1 MEFSFDGTLARL
13 RDRGRNLGRSLVEP
27 SVVDRDREAAWN
39 PQLFTSL
46 AEAGLTGV
54 LVPVR
59 DGGLGLTIL
68 ETVAL
73 LDGFGEGS
81 ADAGL
86 AFAIGTHALLCGV
99 PIATLGDSAQRRRYL
114 SGQRLGA
121 LALREVDGGAT
132 VNGGGVTAI
141 HTGHGWRLD
150 GAQSNVVNAPNAG
163 YFLITAATGRG
174 QRTAFLIDR
183 DTPGVLLQREP
194 EATSLRTAPTAGLV
208 FGGCQVAS
216 SAVLGSVGAA
226 TTELVPL
233 VAMLDRTCLLAP
245 WLGILRALAGH
256 TLALATEQSL
266 FGSPMVR
273 SQSVRLAV
281 VDIQTQVELGA
292 GLLYRAAW
300 QLDQL
305 DQASRRDTASAKL
318 FLANAVRDAVTT
330 AGEFARVTP
339 HHLVE
344 RINRDVLALTAGGG
358 AEVLRSVV
366 AGALL
371 ELG

>member
-27 SVVDRDREAAWN
+27 SVVERDRKAAWN
-39 PQLFTSL
+39 PYLFTAL
-46 AEAGLTGV
+46 NEAGLTGL

-68 ETVAL
+68 EAVAL
-73 LDGFGEGS
+73 MDGFGEG
-81 ADAGL
+81 AVDAGL
-86 AFAIGTHALLCGV
+86 AFAIGAHALLCGV
-99 PIATLGDSAQRRRYL
+99 PIATLGDSAQRERYL

-121 LALREVDGGAT
+121 LALSEIDGGAT
-132 VNGGGVTAI
+132 TNGSGVTATQ
-141 HTGHGWRLD
+141 TGHGWRLD
-150 GAQSNVVNAPNAG
+150 GTRSHVVNAPNAD
-163 YFLITAATGRG
+163 YFLITAATGRY

-183 DTPGVLLQREP
+183 DTPGVCLQREA
-194 EATSLRTAPTAGLV
+194 EVTSLRTAPTAGLMLA
-208 FGGCQVAS
+208 GCQVAS
-216 SAVLGSVGAA
+216 GAVLGSVGAA
-226 TTELVPL
+226 ATELVPL
-233 VAMLDRTCLLAP
+233 LAMLDRTCLLAP

-256 TLALATEQSL
+256 TLALATEQPL
-266 FGSPMVR
+266 FGSPLVR

-281 VDIQTQVELGA
+281 VDIQTQVELGS

-300 QLDQL
+300 QLDRM
-305 DQASRRDTASAKL
+305 DQAPRQDTAMTKL

-330 AGEFARVTP
+330 AGKFTRITP

-344 RINRDVLALTAGGG
+344 RVNRDVLALTASGG

-366 AGALL
+366 AGAM
-371 ELG
+371 LGLG